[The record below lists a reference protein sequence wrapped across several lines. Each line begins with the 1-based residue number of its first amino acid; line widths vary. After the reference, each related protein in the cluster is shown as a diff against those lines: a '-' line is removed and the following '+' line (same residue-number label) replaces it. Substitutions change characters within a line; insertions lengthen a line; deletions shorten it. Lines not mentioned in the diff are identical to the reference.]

1 MKKRI
6 IIMGATSG
14 IGLEVA
20 RLFHRQG
27 HAVAIAGRRLENLK
41 HISTEL
47 GNCPY
52 AQIDVNDTQ
61 ATLHLQELIERL
73 GGMDI

>member
-1 MKKRI
+1 MKKNI

-20 RLFHRQG
+20 RLLHRQG
-27 HAVAIAGRRLENLK
+27 HAVAIAGRRMENLK
-41 HISTEL
+41 RISTEL

-52 AQIDVNDTQ
+52 AQIDVTDTQ
-61 ATLHLQELIERL
+61 APLHL
-73 GGMDI
+73 